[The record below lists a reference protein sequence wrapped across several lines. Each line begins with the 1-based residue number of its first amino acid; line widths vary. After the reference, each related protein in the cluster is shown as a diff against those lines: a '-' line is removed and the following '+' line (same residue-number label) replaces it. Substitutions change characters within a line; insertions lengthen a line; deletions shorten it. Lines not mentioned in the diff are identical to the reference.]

1 MRVLSA
7 KGNNVLPENPQQ
19 SVKIGSF
26 SWERGVEPVANP
38 ARKHVT
44 IHPAITEIAE
54 IIGHELDDGISP
66 ITYFVC
72 RRIKHFHLVCVA
84 PTALSAFANHL
95 TNSSMDNLS
104 VFFLAEGEQ
113 SGDDVVTRLVT
124 FIRAAK
130 QTLAFAIYDMRF
142 SDPLRAQLAAA
153 LRDRAEAGVEI
164 RFCYDADKPPQPD
177 LAAGQDPAPAGTGAF
192 VQSLGYPWRRI
203 AGMKLM
209 HSKFVVRD
217 GQAVWTGSANMTD
230 DAFTSMENNIV
241 EIDAQPLGGYYA
253 QNFEQLWEKQNFEH
267 TGDIHTES
275 VQLTFSNQS
284 ANVRVMFSPGCGLE
298 IDSEIARR
306 VRAAQR
312 RVRICS
318 LLINSG
324 TLISELGKL
333 LRGGHA
339 DSSRYS
345 DASAAAGRGRVAIDG
360 IYDRTQ
366 MAEVYRQWQ
375 EVPQNRWKIDALTEI
390 IARAGLVGKNS
401 TPYTPTGRHD
411 FMHNKVLVID
421 DTVITGSYNF
431 SRSAQFN
438 AENILFIEST
448 PLAETY
454 SAYIDHLKQKY
465 GP

>member
-1 MRVLSA
+1 M
-7 KGNNVLPENPQQ
+7 
-19 SVKIGSF
+19 
-26 SWERGVEPVANP
+26 
-38 ARKHVT
+38 
-44 IHPAITEIAE
+44 AE
-54 IIGHELDDGISP
+54 ILGHELDDGIPP
-66 ITYFVC
+66 IAYFVC

-84 PTALSAFANHL
+84 PMALSAFANHL
-95 TNSSMDNLS
+95 SISSMDDLS

-113 SGDDVVTRLVT
+113 SANDVMARLTT

-142 SDPLRAQLAAA
+142 SGPLRAQLAVA
-153 LRDRAEAGVEI
+153 LRNRAAAGVET

-209 HSKFVVRD
+209 HSKFIVRD
-217 GQAVWTGSANMTD
+217 RQSIWTGSTNMTD
-230 DAFTSMENNIV
+230 DAFTLMENNIL
-241 EIDAQPLGGYYA
+241 EIGSSALASYYA
-253 QNFEQLWEKQNFEH
+253 EDFEQLWEKENFEN
-267 TGDIHTES
+267 TGNIQT
-275 VQLTFSNQS
+275 VPVPLTFSDQP
-284 ANVRVMFSPGCGLE
+284 AEARVLFSPGCGLE
-298 IDSEIARR
+298 IDSEIAKR

-324 TLISELGKL
+324 TLFAELGNL
-333 LRGGHA
+333 LRA
-339 DSSRYS
+339 
-345 DASAAAGRGRVAIDG
+345 GRVAVDG

-366 MAEVYRQWQ
+366 MAQVYVQWQ
-375 EVPQNRWKIDALTEI
+375 EVPQNRWKIGALKDI

-401 TPYTPTGRHD
+401 TPYTPTARHD
-411 FMHNKVLVID
+411 FMHNKVLLID

-438 AENILFIEST
+438 AENILFIESA

-454 SAYIDHLKQKY
+454 SSYIDHFKQKY
-465 GP
+465 EIVGKALN